1 MLGLNNIGKV
11 LHFIKL
17 ILFHYVFRLE
27 VSVVHTS
34 LHLILNVQLLLL
46 LLIKILLLYCNI
58 FSGALSA

>member
-1 MLGLNNIGKV
+1 MLGLNNIWKV

-34 LHLILNVQLLLL
+34 LHLILHVQLL

>member
-34 LHLILNVQLLLL
+34 LHLILHVQLL